1 MLNRYLKAGL
11 CTEKGQNLCV
21 PVSLMLQGHI
31 CLHCH
36 TVKTLFSWRQNR
48 VPILRLLNLR
58 FRRYVNFF
66 FTVLSHMLVCTAFIC
81 QCCICTVVSKR
92 LRPDQDKTENI
103 FIHPLSD
110 TYLGSGGSS
119 LFIVAQTSFSPA
131 SSSRHFKAMS

>member
-1 MLNRYLKAGL
+1 MHRER
-11 CTEKGQNLCV
+11 TENLCV